1 MVIPFSFLQ
10 LNYSNQKYKADNK
23 SLLFLL
29 MVLFSILLFFPLF
42 RYLLYATQKPNEF
55 PELHHALDPPKAN
68 ISADSTELREPG
80 GTIYVLTK
88 KAPFGERADN
98 FCQVIE
104 EVEGHKF
111 LLVKGNGI
119 HSAPSVTHLP
129 SCWCFRD
136 SVK

>member
-1 MVIPFSFLQ
+1 MKKIILAITLVV
-10 LNYSNQKYKADNK
+10 
-23 SLLFLL
+23 LLGACEGT
-29 MVLFSILLFFPLF
+29 V
-42 RYLLYATQKPNEF
+42 QN
-55 PELHHALDPPKAN
+55 PPSVNVDLKQSVTN

-129 SCWCFRD
+129 SCWCFKD